1 MSNVITGEMMV
12 EMLNQLAQ
20 GHFYEKTVMGL
31 TDTLASFINANNQL
45 HELLERCAKKSN
57 FQNTRTISWS
67 DLGSDD
73 KKIINCFFD
82 YLYFTSPQFL
92 KDAG

>member
-31 TDTLASFINANNQL
+31 TDTLTSFISANNQL
-45 HELLERCAKKSN
+45 HELLERCAKK
-57 FQNTRTISWS
+57 
-67 DLGSDD
+67 
-73 KKIINCFFD
+73 
-82 YLYFTSPQFL
+82 
-92 KDAG
+92 